1 MSQKW
6 EPLAGVSALFYRDY
20 GQDGKTW
27 MFRQMVNGTRITD
40 YLGAMSQERAI
51 VVVSQLRENRK
62 LGAGP
67 QTWAEMEG
75 VAQEEAKADKIKEE
89 QERKRLLAADEFTR
103 SNTIENYWI
112 NVYWPER
119 QKDGSAHNN
128 KSISGIFENW
138 IRPVVG
144 NIPLQELTYI
154 DVNKMLD
161 RAREE
166 GLSQKTQRNIYV
178 TLQALWNDAKMYHSV
193 KRNME
198 LPMFP
203 GKGVKKDRL
212 RINNKK
218 TCFLDTEEAKLM
230 LETLRNWREFYK
242 QHKMA
247 IKGQSANDAY
257 GMAVVALFSGLRFG
271 DIASLT
277 WGEVANKEQAYA
289 RNPKG
294 GRAYGIHLNISII
307 REMLA
312 ERKKRLHEEPKP
324 DELVFKNA
332 RGEKWV
338 SVPQIYKTVI
348 QKLGFN
354 EVPRRYK
361 NPAQKIDFHAL
372 RHTFASW
379 LAMQSVSLYTI
390 MKLMGHQSL
399 AMTERYA
406 DLDPTLTKACVEKMY
421 WNFSDLTEKEGDE

>member
-1 MSQKW
+1 MAQKW
-6 EPLAGVSALFYRDY
+6 EPFSGVSALFYRDY

-27 MFRQMVNGTRITD
+27 MFRQMVNGTRVTD
-40 YLGAMSQERAI
+40 YLGAMSQERAVVI
-51 VVVSQLRENRK
+51 VATLRENRK
-62 LGAGP
+62 LKVGP

-75 VAQEEAKADKIKEE
+75 TAQEEAKVEKIKEE
-89 QERKRLLAADEFTR
+89 KERKRILAEEEFAKA
-103 SNTIENYWI
+103 NTIENYWK
-112 NVYWPER
+112 NVYWPAR
-119 QKDGSAHNN
+119 QKEGSAHNN
-128 KSISGIFENW
+128 KSILGIFENW
-138 IRPVVG
+138 ICPVVG
-144 NIPLQELTYI
+144 KIPLQELTYL
-154 DVNKMLD
+154 DVNKVLNI
-161 RAREE
+161 ARDV
-166 GLSQKTQRNIYV
+166 GISQKTQKNIYV
-178 TLQALWNDAKMYHSV
+178 TLQTLWNDAKQFHSV

-198 LPMFP
+198 LPIFP
-203 GKGVKKDRL
+203 GKGIKKDRL
-212 RINNKK
+212 KINNKK
-218 TCFLDTEEAKLM
+218 NCFLDTDEAKL
-230 LETLRNWREFYK
+230 LLDTLKNWREFYK

-247 IKGQSANDAY
+247 IKGQT
-257 GMAVVALFSGLRFG
+257 G
-271 DIASLT
+271 D
-277 WGEVANKEQAYA
+277 EAYA

-294 GRAYGIHLNISII
+294 GKAYGIHLNVAII

-312 ERKKRLHEEPKP
+312 ERRKRLSDEPKP
-324 DELVFKNA
+324 DDLVFKNA

-348 QKLGFN
+348 EKLGFN

-421 WNFSDLTEKEGDE
+421 WNFSDLTGKEEGE